1 MPGVGFMNERKLSR
15 YRQDRILGGVAS
27 GLAAYLGVHPAVVRL
42 CLVFAA
48 VGLIAVPRLDALV
61 VIAYFAAWALIP
73 EVQPNFELEVKP
85 LVPGLVRPKHGR
97 RVEGVCAG
105 IARAYKLDPNLVRV
119 VMIVLVLFGG
129 LGLVTYVAG
138 WILMPNETTPP
149 DFNDVALIAR
159 DQKGDRS

>member
-1 MPGVGFMNERKLSR
+1 MTERKLSR

-42 CLVFAA
+42 FVVFAA
-48 VGLIAVPRLDALV
+48 LGLIAVPRLDALV
-61 VIAYFAAWALIP
+61 VIAYFVAWALIP
-73 EVQPNFELEVKP
+73 EVQPNLELEVKP

-149 DFNDVALIAR
+149 DFNDAALIAR
-159 DQKGDRS
+159 DQKGDQS

>member
-1 MPGVGFMNERKLSR
+1 MTERKLSR

-27 GLAAYLGVHPAVVRL
+27 GLAANLGVHPALVRL
-42 CLVFAA
+42 FLVLAA
-48 VGLIAVPRLDALV
+48 LGLIAVPKLDALV

-73 EVQPNFELEVKP
+73 EVQPNLEVEVKP

-105 IARAYKLDPNLVRV
+105 IARAYKLDANLVRV

-138 WILMPNETTPP
+138 WILMPNETTPAEL
-149 DFNDVALIAR
+149 NDAALIAR

>member
-1 MPGVGFMNERKLSR
+1 MPGVVFMTERKLSR

-27 GLAAYLGVHPAVVRL
+27 GLAAYLGVHPAFVRL
-42 CLVFAA
+42 FLVLAA
-48 VGLIAVPRLDALV
+48 LGLVAVPRLDALI

-73 EVQPNFELEVKP
+73 EVQPDFELEVKP
-85 LVPGLVRPKHGR
+85 LLPGLVRPKHGR

-105 IARAYKLDPNLVRV
+105 IARAYKLDANFVRV
-119 VMIVLVLFGG
+119 VMIVLVFFGG

-149 DFNDVALIAR
+149 ALNDADLIAR

>member
-1 MPGVGFMNERKLSR
+1 MTERKLSR

-27 GLAAYLGVHPAVVRL
+27 GLAAYLGVHPALVRL
-42 CLVFAA
+42 TIVFAA
-48 VGLIAVPRLDALV
+48 LGLITVPRLDALV
-61 VIAYFAAWALIP
+61 VIAYFAAWILIP
-73 EVQPNFELEVKP
+73 ETKPELELEVKP
-85 LVPGLVRPKHGR
+85 LLPGLVRPRQGR

-119 VMIVLVLFGG
+119 VMIVLVFFGG

-138 WILMPNETTPP
+138 WILMPNETVPP
-149 DFNDVALIAR
+149 EPNDADLIAR